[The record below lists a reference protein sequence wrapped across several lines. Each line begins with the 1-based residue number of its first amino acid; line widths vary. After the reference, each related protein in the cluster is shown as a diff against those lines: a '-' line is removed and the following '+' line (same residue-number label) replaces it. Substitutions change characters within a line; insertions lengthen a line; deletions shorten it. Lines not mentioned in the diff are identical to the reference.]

1 MTPFGEAPPSPLG
14 CSGDCEEFRGAVW
27 QHIKLT
33 NVHVAVSA
41 ADGPR
46 LKKLGD
52 WFWFDSVILSLCSA
66 CNSSTDNKH
75 STGRKEDI
83 LQTYNQFV
91 MWQLLFP
98 QIPISDCLGRK
109 KKKRKKE
116 SAHPFPLPGYCKLW
130 RAGEKIN
137 RFFIPYRNVQERA
150 TAEHACDGCENV
162 EGICI
167 LSGILLWHSVFE
179 DLFLM
184 LCTHSTPLTYA

>member
-46 LKKLGD
+46 LKNLGD
-52 WFWFDSVILSLCSA
+52 QFWFDSVILSLCSA
-66 CNSSTDNKH
+66 CNSSTDKKH
-75 STGRKEDI
+75 STGRKEDV

-109 KKKRKKE
+109 KRKKERKKE
-116 SAHPFPLPGYCKLW
+116 SGHPFPLPGYCKLW
-130 RAGEKIN
+130 WAGGKNKQI
-137 RFFIPYRNVQERA
+137 FIFLTEMSRKEPRLSMLVMAVKTWREFAYW
-150 TAEHACDGCENV
+150 V
-162 EGICI
+162 EFYYDIQ
-167 LSGILLWHSVFE
+167 
-179 DLFLM
+179 FLR
-184 LCTHSTPLTYA
+184 TYF